1 MEIKKAKVKSREF
14 YKENNYQGK
23 ITYVFNIQ
31 FENDEIKYLYNST
44 KKEPKYFNP
53 GEEQEY
59 EYELKT
65 GTKKDGQPYEMH
77 IVKPVYPK
85 PAFGKGG
92 FQQMTI
98 EEYIQRQKV
107 DSVGY
112 ALSYAKDLSVAKII
126 EPTKVTELAKTW
138 LEWMHMQYDKI
149 LLKENK

>member
-31 FENDEIKYLYNST
+31 FENDDTKYLYNST

-65 GTKKDGQPYEMH
+65 GIKKDGQPYEMH

-92 FQQMTI
+92 FQQMTL
-98 EEYIQRQKV
+98 EEYIERKKV
-107 DSVGY
+107 DAIPIS
-112 ALSYAKDLSVAKII
+112 LSYAHDMISDDDNGEKVKVLAKIYY
-126 EPTKVTELAKTW
+126 
-138 LEWMHMQYDKI
+138 EWQVLFMDKLI
-149 LLKENK
+149 LKNKQ